1 VLALWQANW
10 VASRLKEAGETCE
23 LVPMD
28 TTGDRMLSVSIPEIG
43 SKGVFTF
50 ELEQELQNGNIDLAV
65 HSAKDMP
72 SELPEGFEII
82 AYTPRENPHDVLL
95 TNADSIDLTQKIKI
109 GTSSTRRQAMLSHYY
124 PHVECAPVRGNLNTR
139 IKKMMSGEFDALL
152 LAFAGVHRLG
162 FDEMIKYT
170 FPLKAFVPAVGQGSM
185 AVEVSSTIDAPL
197 RRIIRAAINDPKA
210 ELCLLAERSF
220 LHSMQGG
227 CSIPVFAHASWD
239 RQKITMQ
246 AGVVSL
252 DGQQLVQFSQ
262 SADPDEVNYL
272 GKSLAQKVLSSGGE
286 KILNEIKEQQNHNDQ
301 DQA

>member
-1 VLALWQANW
+1 
-10 VASRLKEAGETCE
+10 
-23 LVPMD
+23 MD